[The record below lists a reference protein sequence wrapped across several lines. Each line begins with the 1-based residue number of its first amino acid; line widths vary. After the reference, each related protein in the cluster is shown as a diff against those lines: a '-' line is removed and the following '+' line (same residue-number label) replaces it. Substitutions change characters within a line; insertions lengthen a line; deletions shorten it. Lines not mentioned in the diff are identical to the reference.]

1 MGRSLY
7 LINPKSEAP
16 SYFGAEVFE
25 HWGYAPAQGIADL
38 ALPTVAALAPEGVEI
53 TLCDE
58 YIQPIDFDVDVDYV
72 GLTGKVTQAGRMIEV
87 AEEFRRRGKTVIL
100 GGPFVSLS
108 PDVLRPHC
116 DVLVR
121 GEMEGIAD
129 RFFADLLADRLDEE
143 YQGDRP
149 DLSGSPVP
157 RWDLYPNPRAS
168 LGCVQTSR
176 GCPFECEFCDVIQY
190 LGRQQRHKAVEQIL
204 AELEEL
210 QRYGYRG
217 VLLADDNFTVYR
229 RRAKEVLSAL
239 AEWNSRQEQPLFFGT
254 QVSIDAARDDEL
266 LDLCA
271 RAGLTWVFIGIETP
285 NEESLRE
292 SRKRQN
298 VGVDLVS
305 QVQRFLDHG
314 IAVAAG
320 MIVGFDHD
328 GPDIFERQFE
338 FAMSSPIAIFSL
350 GALVAPAATPL
361 YDRMASSGRLVEG
374 GGGNRGHTLGHQH
387 RSRVADPRAALRRA
401 ATAVQQSL
409 PPEGV
414 RRPAGACDREP
425 GAPSRSAPGH
435 GSERRPGCEGD
446 PARRARSAPQA
457 DPLRA
462 GGAPDVVTDLQ
473 DSGEQAGGRDR
484 RDGGDGALRAGP
496 VHVRGGKL
504 LGASVGGGCSG
515 DAGYTGAR
523 AREPLGITRHRAL
536 TGSPLLFSR
545 FL

>member
-1 MGRSLY
+1 MSRSLY
-7 LINPKSEAP
+7 LINPRSEAP

-38 ALPTVAALAPEGVEI
+38 ALPTVAALAPESVEVS
-53 TLCDE
+53 LCDE
-58 YIQPIDFDVDVDYV
+58 YIQPVDFEIDVDYV
-72 GLTGKVTQAGRMIEV
+72 GLTGKVTQARRMIEV
-87 AEEFRRRGKTVIL
+87 ADEFRRRGKTVII
-100 GGPFVSLS
+100 GGPFASLS
-108 PDVLRPHC
+108 PAVVRPHC

-121 GEMEGIAD
+121 GELEGIAE
-129 RFFADLLADRLDEE
+129 RFFADLVADRLDDE
-143 YQGDRP
+143 YEGDRP
-149 DLSGSPVP
+149 DLSQSPLP

-190 LGRQQRHKAVEQIL
+190 LGRRQRHKAVEQIL

-217 VLLADDNFTVYR
+217 VFLADDNFTVYR
-229 RRAKEVLSAL
+229 KRAKEVLTAL
-239 AEWNSRQEQPLFFGT
+239 ADWNARQERPMFFGT

-271 RAGLTWVFIGIETP
+271 RAGMTWVFIGIETP

-328 GPDIFERQFE
+328 GPDIFQRQYE
-338 FAMSSPIAIFSL
+338 FAMSSPIAVFSL

-374 GGGNRGHTLGHQH
+374 GAEIAATPWDTNIVPERMTREELIDGLQRLCNRLYHPRAFGDRLVHLIESLGPHRGPHQGAV
-387 RSRVADPRAALRRA
+387 RDDGWDPRPIRHDELGLLRKLIRTGPEERRMWARISAALEEKPEAGVIAMEAMVRYAQVRCMYEVGSFWEPRLAEGA
-401 ATAVQQSL
+401 AAMPTPPVK
-409 PPEGV
+409 PPESPLVSLGT
-414 RRPAGACDREP
+414 GAS
-425 GAPSRSAPGH
+425 GA
-435 GSERRPGCEGD
+435 
-446 PARRARSAPQA
+446 
-457 DPLRA
+457 
-462 GGAPDVVTDLQ
+462 
-473 DSGEQAGGRDR
+473 GRD
-484 RDGGDGALRAGP
+484 
-496 VHVRGGKL
+496 
-504 LGASVGGGCSG
+504 
-515 DAGYTGAR
+515 
-523 AREPLGITRHRAL
+523 
-536 TGSPLLFSR
+536 
-545 FL
+545 

>member
-1 MGRSLY
+1 MMGRSLY
-7 LINPKSEAP
+7 LINPRSEAP

-38 ALPTVAALAPEGVEI
+38 AIPTVAALAPEDLEV

-58 YIQPIDFDVDVDYV
+58 YIQPIDFDLDVDYV
-72 GLTGKVTQAGRMIEV
+72 GLTGKVTQAGRMIQV
-87 AEEFRRRGKTVIL
+87 ADEFRRRGKTVIL
-100 GGPFVSLS
+100 GGPFASLS
-108 PDVLRPHC
+108 PEVLRPHC

-121 GEMEGIAD
+121 GELEGIAK

-143 YQGDRP
+143 YEGDRP
-149 DLSGSPVP
+149 DLSRSPVP
-157 RWDLYPNPRAS
+157 RWDLYPNHRAS

-190 LGRQQRHKAVEQIL
+190 LGRQQRHKAVDQIL
-204 AELEEL
+204 AELEAL
-210 QRYGYRG
+210 QRHGYRG
-217 VLLADDNFTVYR
+217 VFLADDNFTVYR
-229 RRAKEVLSAL
+229 KRAKEVLTAL
-239 AEWNSRQEQPLFFGT
+239 ADWNSRQDRPMFFGT

-305 QVQRFLDHG
+305 QVRRFLDHG

-328 GPDIFERQFE
+328 GPDIFQRQYE

-361 YDRMASSGRLVEG
+361 YERMASGGRLVEG
-374 GGGNRGHTLGHQH
+374 GAEIAATPWDTNIVPERMTREELFDGLQRLCNNLYH
-387 RSRVADPRAALRRA
+387 PRAFGERLVHLIESLGPHRGPHQ
-401 ATAVQQSL
+401 AVVS
-409 PPEGV
+409 
-414 RRPAGACDREP
+414 DR
-425 GAPSRSAPGH
+425 
-435 GSERRPGCEGD
+435 
-446 PARRARSAPQA
+446 
-457 DPLRA
+457 
-462 GGAPDVVTDLQ
+462 
-473 DSGEQAGGRDR
+473 GRDR
-484 RDGGDGALRAGP
+484 RRIRVDELGLLRKLMRSGP
-496 VHVRGGKL
+496 EE
-504 LGASVGGGCSG
+504 
-515 DAGYTGAR
+515 AR
-523 AREPLGITRHRAL
+523 MWSRISRAL
-536 TGSPLLFSR
+536 EAKPEAGIVAMEAMVRYAQVRCMYEVGSFWEPRLAEGAAAMHAPPGSGPGSPLVSLGR
-545 FL
+545 GA